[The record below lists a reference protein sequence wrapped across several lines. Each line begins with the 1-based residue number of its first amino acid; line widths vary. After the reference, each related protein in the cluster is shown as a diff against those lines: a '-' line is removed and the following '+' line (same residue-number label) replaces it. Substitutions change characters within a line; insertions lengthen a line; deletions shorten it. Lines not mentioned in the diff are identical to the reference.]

1 MVDIRFRP
9 RSGSGASQGSPNT
22 LGALREGTLATL
34 LRDKTI
40 DFPAPAVGSLGVCP
54 GAIPRGRPEGVG
66 HHSAHLLARCAQP
79 HAPKSARSLEAPL
92 TSVPGGSPATP
103 PAPPGWPGPRLPCQL
118 FRTPCS
124 IVTTLYI
131 KGAMVPNPA
140 DRSAIQPAQTNTTTI
155 LLGLIHFG
163 GILTPFSSSISGRSV
178 GVDRCVQFARK
189 WSPALPGYSSWGP
202 CVRVKF

>member
-118 FRTPCS
+118 FAPLLHRHDPVRVREGCNLPLILRQGLGAEGS
-124 IVTTLYI
+124 RVRWLKEAVRSGSPPSRYI
-131 KGAMVPNPA
+131 KGPWCPTQLIDQPSNLLKP
-140 DRSAIQPAQTNTTTI
+140 IQQ
-155 LLGLIHFG
+155 
-163 GILTPFSSSISGRSV
+163 PFCSV
-178 GVDRCVQFARK
+178 
-189 WSPALPGYSSWGP
+189 
-202 CVRVKF
+202 